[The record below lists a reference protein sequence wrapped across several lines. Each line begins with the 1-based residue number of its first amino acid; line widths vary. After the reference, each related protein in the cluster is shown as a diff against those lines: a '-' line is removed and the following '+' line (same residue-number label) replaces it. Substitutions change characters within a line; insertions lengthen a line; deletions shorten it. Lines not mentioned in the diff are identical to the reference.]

1 MRKRIYTFL
10 VSLFLCITINAQNN
24 VITPELQEILNQKS
38 DELIDINIYF
48 KSQMP
53 TAQLQSL
60 QYRSDSKEVRREI
73 VINELKKFAQ
83 QQQES
88 VMSVINAETRS
99 NNVTDV
105 KSHWLVNSINC
116 KASRD
121 VIYTLASHPDIK
133 HIGYNKEET
142 MFQGEDQ
149 ELREQGTES
158 RGSVSSMTDN
168 ITHVQAEKVW
178 DLGYTGKGVIVAVID
193 SGVNLDHVDLKDHL
207 WDGGSEYPYH
217 GYNFV
222 NPGQAPYDDKGHGTH
237 CAGTIC
243 GDGTSGLATGIA
255 PDATLMCLKTS
266 SKTET
271 STTFDRMSSAIE
283 FAVEHGADI
292 ISISVGGW
300 VNDNVARASF
310 RQIFDNALNLG
321 VITSAAAGNNRQY
334 LTTTLPAP
342 RNINSPSDCPPP
354 WIHPDQQ
361 GNGTN
366 VSGVVS
372 VGGVNYENQ
381 VISISSQGPTTWQET
396 SYADYPYNPGI
407 GLIRPDIVAPGD
419 GIKSLDYETND
430 GYAIKSGTSMAAPC
444 VAGVMALMLEKNPE
458 LTPADI
464 CRIIETTAT
473 KLTDTKSNDYGSG
486 CINALAAVQAV
497 NFDVAGSY
505 LNQYSFTK
513 NFEALSSNANQNL
526 EITLVNNGTQAT
538 TGTTNVT
545 LTSNDEY
552 VTVVNGNASINNS
565 IAVGGTATCNF
576 TIKINTL
583 SPDNHIA
590 KLTVNAGTNNFNI
603 EINISN
609 EFVAPSNVTTE
620 VQNLRNVY
628 LSWNATNNATG
639 YKIYRDGAYVGE
651 TSTTS
656 YTDENLDYGTLYT
669 YTITTKRGELETEHS
684 REIRVQTGD
693 NPEAPSPT
701 NVVATDNN
709 SSVAISWNNSTGSKG
724 SNIYRKD
731 NIAGTETQI
740 ASNVSGNSY
749 TDNISLQEGI
759 YQYGVTNL
767 HSEKET
773 IYEEGFE
780 NNGTSLPEGWSVYRD
795 GASQRNWSV
804 QKSETQNS
812 TTFTPYMGQYAAFSF
827 LAAYNY
833 TIKYYL
839 VTSSFD
845 LSEYQGSDVTLSF
858 YYITPAWGTDVN
870 NLNIRIGSSPTGPW
884 NDAIWTSN
892 KTDVTEW
899 TKAEVDITSYIG
911 STFYIAFENEI
922 GYGICSAV
930 DNVSIAIDGNKES
943 RIEWSDNI
951 YKNVNVFA
959 QDGVWNNSSNW
970 ETNRIPNANAV
981 IDGTVEVNSLTIN
994 EGKTLTLN
1002 EGAIL
1007 TVNGNFNNTD
1017 PDAFI
1022 INDGAQVIQSNEN
1035 VAATFNMNIVNPNEW
1050 SSNNKTGWQFISSP
1064 VKDAKINDFI
1074 PQSSEYDLYK
1084 YDGSSDFEWINHK
1097 DENNYGGDD
1106 EPEVPVISID
1116 TVTIGEGN
1124 YSKGYYAPISNY
1136 GTSAKY
1142 SYSQQIYLKEE
1153 IGKDNGTITSIAFH
1167 NANGG
1172 PNDRNIIVYMSN
1184 VEKSSYSNS
1193 DDYVNVTN
1201 ADIVYQGYHAF
1212 GSAEEWTTIE
1222 LQTPFVYTGK
1232 NIAITVNDLTGVSKS
1247 YSGYDQF
1254 YSTITTEN
1262 RGIYG
1267 TSSSSIFD
1275 CTNLGDRFLYLLKS
1289 GAYSTPANTPYVADL
1304 RLIIESGNGGGGG
1317 QDPEDPET
1325 PVTPTVPAA
1334 PVVTAEAISSSSI
1347 KLTWEAVAGATSY
1360 KVYSA
1365 GYELTETTGT
1375 NYTVGYLYSNTEYC
1389 FTVKAVNEVGESEA
1403 GEACATTKMPAPA
1416 TPQNLTAEAID
1427 AYTIKLTW
1435 DAANNATSYNIYE
1448 GSSQIATNVTETTFT
1463 VENLE
1468 ESTEYCFSVTSI
1480 NATGESAKSTV
1491 ACATTNGIDEPGS
1504 PSTII
1509 DTVTFEPGST
1519 PIVEAPSWNLYNR
1532 SYTQTIYTNENLGGK
1547 IGTITAI
1554 AYRQYANGSNT
1565 NRTIDVYMA
1574 NTNKNTFSS
1583 KTDFVA
1589 MTSSD
1594 LVYSGKIEF
1603 KQNGDWIYITLDKGF
1618 EYTGGNLLI
1627 SVNDKTGTYVSPAT
1641 QYYAGNVGSSRVLC
1655 YYKDPEPDY
1664 DPSSPSG
1671 GTSKIMTTINNMQF
1685 VIESGE
1691 QEPTVPAVPVLA
1703 AEATGKNSIELSW
1716 NSVFSATS
1724 YNIYQGSSQI
1734 ATNITE
1740 TTFAVENLEE
1750 GMEYCFSVSAVN
1762 EIGESAKSVEVCA
1775 TTESTPTGPFTVEIG
1790 ADQNPDYSGNFYLPV
1805 YDYAYHAISQQIYL
1819 KDEIGQEECMINSVS
1834 FKIGSGT
1841 AETRQ
1846 YEVYMKNTDQS
1857 TFNNSNYIAMSASD
1871 KVFDGNVEVGSAGTW
1886 CTIQFTTPF
1895 NYTGSNV
1902 VVCVYDKSGKRA
1914 NGYHSFYKYSATG
1927 RSLYSQGSSAYNI
1940 TSLTTGST
1948 RTYVN
1953 QVQFEMEPKPTYTT
1967 ITVEIGADQ
1976 NPDYSGN
1983 FYLPVYDY
1991 AYHAL
1996 SQQIYL
2002 KDEIGQGEC
2011 LINSVSFKIGS
2022 GTAETRQ
2029 YEVYMKNT
2037 DQSTFSNANYIAMS
2051 ASDKVF
2057 DGNVEVGSAGTWC
2070 TIQFTTPFN
2079 YTGSNVVVCV
2089 YDKSGKRANGYHS
2102 FYKYS
2107 ATGRSLYSQGSS
2119 AYTVTS
2125 LTTGSSRTYVNQIQL
2140 GMSVSAGVAKSNLS
2154 NNHGATQNTI
2164 ALKDGLKSPV
2174 TNSPSRGVF
2183 ESAFQQGVGYLASY
2197 ESENTAV
2204 FQGDINHQN
2213 SYEFNVSYNADKNF
2227 ANFHLLG
2234 NPFTFNME
2242 WNKVATNNLADGYA
2256 VVNASGG
2263 YDYFSDGE
2271 IKVGDGFF
2279 VKSIGENPSISYNKR
2294 NANRSNTNPAI
2305 INVIASGKAG
2315 NDNVIIKIDE
2325 EREGFPK
2332 LNNFNENIAK
2342 IFVQN
2347 NDKRYGVH
2355 NVNKDTEEIE
2365 LAFEADAM
2373 GNYSIIINH
2382 NNKFDKLILV
2392 DKEEDTEYDMLLNN
2406 EYKFFS
2412 TVKSSSRFVVK
2423 FSLKDGI
2430 DDDENFAFQAGNE
2443 LIINA
2448 EGKVQ
2453 IFDVL
2458 GRMVYNNDV
2467 ENANHRIDVSNFN
2480 NATYIVRCISDKNV
2494 RTQKVVIL

>member
-1 MRKRIYTFL
+1 MYLCAFKKTGIKSMKKIVLTFL
-10 VSLFLCITINAQNN
+10 ITLILCCLSNAQNN
-24 VITPELQEILNQKS
+24 VIDQELQNILNQKN
-38 DELIDINIYF
+38 DELIDINILL
-48 KSQMP
+48 KQQMSAEHL
-53 TAQLQSL
+53 THLNAK
-60 QYRSDSKEVRREI
+60 SDSKEVRREI
-73 VINELKKFAQ
+73 VINELKKFSE

-88 VMSVINAETRS
+88 VMAVIEAEAK
-99 NNVTDV
+99 NGNVTDINA
-105 KSHWLVNSINC
+105 HWLVNSINC

-142 MFQGEDQ
+142 MLQGEDQ
-149 ELREQGTES
+149 ELREQGAGS
-158 RGSVSSMTDN
+158 RGSVSSVTDN

-497 NFDVAGSY
+497 NFDVTGSY
-505 LNQYSFTK
+505 LKQYSFTK

-545 LTSNDEY
+545 LTSNDAY

-590 KLTVNAGTNNFNI
+590 ELTVNAGTSSFNI

-609 EFVAPSNVTTE
+609 EFVAPSNFTTE

-639 YKIYRDGAYVGE
+639 YKIYRDGVYIGE

-693 NPEAPSPT
+693 NQEAPSPT

-759 YQYGVTNL
+759 YQYGVANL

-795 GASQRNWSV
+795 GANQNNWGV
-804 QKSETQNS
+804 KESETQNS

-827 LAAYNY
+827 YGAMNY

-870 NLNIRIGSSPTGPW
+870 NLNVRIGSSPTGPW

-911 STFYIAFENEI
+911 STFYITFENEI

-970 ETNRIPNANAV
+970 ETNRIPNANDSHIIINANAV

-1002 EGAIL
+1002 TGAKLI
-1007 TVNGNFNNTD
+1007 VNGNFVNTD
-1017 PDAFI
+1017 ADAFI
-1022 INDGAQVIQSNEN
+1022 INDGAQVIQNNED
-1035 VAATFNMNIVNPNEW
+1035 VAATFNMNIVNPTEW
-1050 SSNNKTGWQFISSP
+1050 SSNNKTGWQFIASP
-1064 VKDAKINDFI
+1064 VKESSIFDFTDVTGD
-1074 PQSSEYDLYK
+1074 YDLYR
-1084 YDGSSDFEWINHK
+1084 YDGNKEMEWINHK
-1097 DENNYGGDD
+1097 DENDYGDDD
-1106 EPEVPVISID
+1106 EPEVPVISIE
-1116 TVTIGEGN
+1116 TVTIGEGTTTNAFFPSNIN
-1124 YSKGYYAPISNY
+1124 YDYTI
-1136 GTSAKY
+1136 T
-1142 SYSQQIYLKEE
+1142 QQIYTAEDLQNKE
-1153 IGKDNGTITSIAFH
+1153 GGYITSYAFH
-1167 NANGG
+1167 HAKNLTSGQNTRKFKIYMQNTTKTSFSGG
-1172 PNDRNIIVYMSN
+1172 
-1184 VEKSSYSNS
+1184 S
-1193 DDYVNVTN
+1193 DWVSMQESDLVFDGSVTYN
-1201 ADIVYQGYHAF
+1201 ETDTWV
-1212 GSAEEWTTIE
+1212 TINFD
-1222 LQTPFVYTGK
+1222 TPFEYESGK
-1232 NIAITVNDLTGVSKS
+1232 NIILCVYDNTNAW
-1247 YSGYDQF
+1247 YS
-1254 YSTITTEN
+1254 STTN
-1262 RGIYG
+1262 YYG
-1267 TSSSSIFD
+1267 TTTVDNRAIRTYRDDNPFNVSSVGVTGTADKFI
-1275 CTNLGDRFLYLLKS
+1275 GDAKF
-1289 GAYSTPANTPYVADL
+1289 V
-1304 RLIIESGNGGGGG
+1304 IESGNGGGGG
-1317 QDPEDPET
+1317 QDPDDPET
-1325 PVTPTVPAA
+1325 PETPTA
-1334 PVVTAEAISSSSI
+1334 PVVTATAISSSQIQLS
-1347 KLTWEAVAGATSY
+1347 WEAVAGATSY

-1375 NYTVGYLYSNTEYC
+1375 NYTVSYLQSNTSYC
-1389 FTVKAVNEVGESEA
+1389 FSVSALNENGESAQTEACATTEIPETPTTPAAPVVTAEATGSTAATLTWEAVDGATSYNVYMLYTGGEYLHGTTSETSYSVPNYLVPGANNCFDVTAVNEVGESERTNV
-1403 GEACATTKMPAPA
+1403 CVLTYPAA
-1416 TPQNLTAEAID
+1416 PQNLAATANET
-1427 AYTIKLTW
+1427 TITLTW
-1435 DAANNATSYNIYE
+1435 SAVTGAESYNVYS
-1448 GSSQIATNVTETTFT
+1448 GTETVATGLTDETFT
-1463 VENLE
+1463 TE
-1468 ESTEYCFSVTSI
+1468 ELAAGEYCYTVTAVNASGESVASTEQ
-1480 NATGESAKSTV
+1480 
-1491 ACATTNGIDEPGS
+1491 CATIEEQGGDEPGDVVE
-1504 PSTII
+1504 T
-1509 DTVTFEPGST
+1509 TVT
-1519 PIVEAPSWNLYNR
+1519 
-1532 SYTQTIYTNENLGGK
+1532 
-1547 IGTITAI
+1547 IGEGT
-1554 AYRQYANGSNT
+1554 Y
-1565 NRTIDVYMA
+1565 
-1574 NTNKNTFSS
+1574 
-1583 KTDFVA
+1583 
-1589 MTSSD
+1589 
-1594 LVYSGKIEF
+1594 
-1603 KQNGDWIYITLDKGF
+1603 
-1618 EYTGGNLLI
+1618 
-1627 SVNDKTGTYVSPAT
+1627 SVNELPTYPYYNTSVSQQLYFADEMQGKAGNITSVTLFNETGTQVNTRNIEVYLT
-1641 QYYAGNVGSSRVLC
+1641 H
-1655 YYKDPEPDY
+1655 
-1664 DPSSPSG
+1664 
-1671 GTSKIMTTINNMQF
+1671 TTISSFNPGN
-1685 VIESGE
+1685 G
-1691 QEPTVPAVPVLA
+1691 
-1703 AEATGKNSIELSW
+1703 
-1716 NSVFSATS
+1716 
-1724 YNIYQGSSQI
+1724 YN
-1734 ATNITE
+1734 
-1740 TTFAVENLEE
+1740 
-1750 GMEYCFSVSAVN
+1750 
-1762 EIGESAKSVEVCA
+1762 
-1775 TTESTPTGPFTVEIG
+1775 
-1790 ADQNPDYSGNFYLPV
+1790 
-1805 YDYAYHAISQQIYL
+1805 
-1819 KDEIGQEECMINSVS
+1819 
-1834 FKIGSGT
+1834 
-1841 AETRQ
+1841 
-1846 YEVYMKNTDQS
+1846 S
-1857 TFNNSNYIAMSASD
+1857 TFVSIPETD
-1871 KVFDGNVEVGSAGTW
+1871 KVFSGVYTFDSSKEFS
-1886 CTIQFTTPF
+1886 TIEFTTPF
-1895 NYTGSNV
+1895 AY
-1902 VVCVYDKSGKRA
+1902 
-1914 NGYHSFYKYSATG
+1914 NGQDNIILTFVDNTNDCNA
-1927 RSLYSQGSSAYNI
+1927 GSSYCNKFYSVETTDVRTIKYDNDSYGGFNI
-1940 TSLTTGST
+1940 TTLVANNGTDFSANA
-1948 RTYVN
+1948 RIKKFYN
-1953 QVQFEMEPKPTYTT
+1953 Q
-1967 ITVEIGADQ
+1967 
-1976 NPDYSGN
+1976 
-1983 FYLPVYDY
+1983 
-1991 AYHAL
+1991 
-1996 SQQIYL
+1996 
-2002 KDEIGQGEC
+2002 
-2011 LINSVSFKIGS
+2011 
-2022 GTAETRQ
+2022 
-2029 YEVYMKNT
+2029 
-2037 DQSTFSNANYIAMS
+2037 
-2051 ASDKVF
+2051 
-2057 DGNVEVGSAGTWC
+2057 
-2070 TIQFTTPFN
+2070 IQFTFD
-2079 YTGSNVVVCV
+2079 S
-2089 YDKSGKRANGYHS
+2089 SSR
-2102 FYKYS
+2102 S
-2107 ATGRSLYSQGSS
+2107 ATREVSS
-2119 AYTVTS
+2119 V
-2125 LTTGSSRTYVNQIQL
+2125 
-2140 GMSVSAGVAKSNLS
+2140 
-2154 NNHGATQNTI
+2154 
-2164 ALKDGLKSPV
+2164 
-2174 TNSPSRGVF
+2174 SPSRGAF
-2183 ESAFQQGVGYLASY
+2183 ETAFQQGVGYMASY
-2197 ESENTAV
+2197 EKETTAT
-2204 FQGDINHQN
+2204 FKGNLNHEN
-2213 SYEFNVSYNADKNF
+2213 SYEFPVSYNSEKDL

-2234 NPFTFNME
+2234 NPFSFNMK
-2242 WNKVATNNLADGYA
+2242 WSNVTATNLASGYA
-2256 VVNASGG
+2256 VVNEEGG
-2263 YDYFSDGE
+2263 YTYLGAADDE
-2271 IKVGDGFF
+2271 IAVGDGFF
-2279 VKSIGENPSISYNKR
+2279 VKAIGENPSFSYNAASKATR
-2294 NANRSNTNPAI
+2294 GEKTNSL
-2305 INVIASGKAG
+2305 NVIATSNAG
-2315 NDNVIIKIDE
+2315 VDNMVINFAGE
-2325 EREGFPK
+2325 SEGFPK
-2332 LNNFNENIAK
+2332 LQNFNDAIATVY
-2342 IFVQN
+2342 VQDN
-2347 NDKRYGVH
+2347 GTNYGIYNCNADVQE
-2355 NVNKDTEEIE
+2355 VE
-2365 LAFEADAM
+2365 LNFNANQM
-2373 GNYSIIINH
+2373 GNYTISIEPNG
-2382 NNKFDKLILV
+2382 KFQTVTLV
-2392 DKEEDTEYDMLLNN
+2392 DLFTNIETNMLIEDYHFTAMSDVNN
-2406 EYKFFS
+2406 NRFI
-2412 TVKSSSRFVVK
+2412 VKLAVSDQLSAVSDNFVYQ
-2423 FSLKDGI
+2423 SG
-2430 DDDENFAFQAGNE
+2430 EE
-2443 LIINA
+2443 LIVEA
-2448 EGKVQ
+2448 EGTIQ
-2453 IFDVL
+2453 IFDVM
-2458 GRMVYNNDV
+2458 GRMVYDNDV
-2467 ENANHRIDVSNFN
+2467 EGEHRINVSDFKQ
-2480 NATYIVRCISDKNV
+2480 ATYIVRCINANEVK
-2494 RTQKVVIL
+2494 TQKIVIF